1 MKEIKTLGSVV
12 AVCTAL
18 LAIPASAPA
27 APDTW
32 GQEVKEC
39 NATSCYPGGTNRGAY
54 VRAQARDSESP
65 GYAWEVQNLALNP
78 RGLGNGGF

>member
-1 MKEIKTLGSVV
+1 MKRKKDLGVLI
-12 AVCTAL
+12 AVCAAL
-18 LAIPASAPA
+18 LAVPASASAQPS
-27 APDTW
+27 TW

-54 VRAQARDSESP
+54 VSTQARDSDTP
-65 GYAWEVQNLALNP
+65 GYAWEVQTLALSP